1 MGGLGRAAF
10 DRGRGYEGKAYLSRV
25 DPLAGEGIVVRP
37 HFGGLLSML
46 SIVGVDSV
54 KEFVGSRRFSQ
65 FRCRLCGGRAA
76 LQLAAGPSQGGS
88 HPVRSGAC
96 VQA

>member
-1 MGGLGRAAF
+1 MSG
-10 DRGRGYEGKAYLSRV
+10 EAYLSRV

-76 LQLAAGPSQGGS
+76 LQLAASTSQED
-88 HPVRSGAC
+88 PLNDVAPRSKLGAR
-96 VQA
+96 